1 MVRLATGHRP
11 AHHHWV
17 AQLLQR
23 LHLVLDHL
31 LDERVQVDCEG
42 EEDLEISY
50 CQIFSVKLQK
60 HLKFFFI
67 PEFEVVYWLP
77 VGNDDEVDQFQK
89 FTGPFQAMAPSPFE
103 LESPTALGRK
113 PVSNYYEE
121 YAANHLGKREGV
133 FKFFLT
139 VDIEGEPACPVRPLF
154 SYVCPASQVV
164 PVEINPKGL
173 EEPPHHVDDVHQSPH
188 TPGVHIREVVVGEEH
203 LVHLQRPRGPRDLVE
218 VAGQTVGQTLRP
230 DHLLLLAPPEA
241 ALVFHTLEGELPH

>member
-1 MVRLATGHRP
+1 M
-11 AHHHWV
+11 

-67 PEFEVVYWLP
+67 PEFEVVLWLP
-77 VGNDDEVDQFQK
+77 VGNYDEVDQFQK

-164 PVEINPKGL
+164 PVEINIERL
-173 EEPPHHVDDVHQSPH
+173 EQPSHYVDHVHQPSH
-188 TPGVHIREVVVGEEH
+188 AAWVHVREVVVCKEH
-203 LVHLQRPRGPRDLVE
+203 LVHVQRPLPHAHPVQ
-218 VAGQTVGQTLRP
+218 VACQAVGSAFTATQ
-230 DHLLLLAPPEA
+230 LLLLRRAHLAPP
-241 ALVFHTLEGELPH
+241 H